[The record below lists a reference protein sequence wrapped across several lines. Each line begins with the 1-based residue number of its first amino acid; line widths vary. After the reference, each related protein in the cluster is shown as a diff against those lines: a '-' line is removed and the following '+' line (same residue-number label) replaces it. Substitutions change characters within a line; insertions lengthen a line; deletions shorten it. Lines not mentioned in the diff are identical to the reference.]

1 MSWRTKIGQNIKTM
15 ASPATNLTTVVA
27 DSVSVRSPALRE
39 TWDLHDIF
47 VGVGAVTEPATVSV
61 PNADAVET
69 ELRYTP
75 APGHVPALDGVV
87 NYIAQETA
95 KPGIV
100 NKYYTTN
107 RKHYH
112 FIETYSPLI
121 YKKIMGQ
128 VASARSECVHRV
140 MCSRPAYYCEL
151 EELRR
156 YGQA

>member
-1 MSWRTKIGQNIKTM
+1 M

-27 DSVSVRSPALRE
+27 DSVSVWSPALRE
-39 TWDLHDIF
+39 TRDLHEIF
-47 VGVGAVTEPATVSV
+47 VDVGAVVEPATVSV
-61 PNADAVET
+61 PNADAVES

-75 APGHVPALDGVV
+75 GPGQVPALDGLV

-95 KPGIV
+95 KPGVV

-121 YKKIMGQ
+121 YQKIKT
-128 VASARSECVHRV
+128 
-140 MCSRPAYYCEL
+140 
-151 EELRR
+151 
-156 YGQA
+156 